1 MNRPALNDDYVREI
15 DQILKDKSEEKL
27 SFAAIDIGSNAVRLL
42 IKSYNINTT
51 SYKDRFN
58 KELMLRVPV
67 RLGQDVFTIGEISKD
82 RERSLRWAM
91 KSFKELM
98 KVFKVRDYRICA
110 TSALRDAKN
119 GPDIINKIYKNTGF
133 QIEIIGGLEEAM
145 IIYNNHVESLDY
157 SSGNFVYVDVGGGS
171 TEITLI
177 VDNQML
183 GTNSYNVGTVRM
195 LSGAVKDGVWESM
208 IHDLEVFAADHK
220 DVNIIGSGGNIN
232 KLFRMS
238 ADKDKVKKSFSV
250 EALQNI
256 YDEIKVYTAK
266 ERIRIYDM
274 KPDRADVIIPAS
286 EIFLKVASVIEA
298 KMIFVPVMGLS
309 DGIINNLYLKDIKK
323 QEI

>member
-1 MNRPALNDDYVREI
+1 MNITAELLKDDYAKEI
-15 DQILKDKSEEKL
+15 SQILKEKSEEKL

-42 IKSYNINTT
+42 IKSYNVNTT

-67 RLGQDVFTIGEISKD
+67 RLGQDVFTIGEISKE
-82 RERSLRWAM
+82 RERSLRWAL

-98 KVFKVRDYRICA
+98 KVFKVRDHRICA

-119 GPDIINKIYKNTGF
+119 GPDLIKKIYKTTGF
-133 QIEIIGGLEEAM
+133 EIEIIGGLEEAM

-177 VDNQML
+177 VDNKML

-195 LSGAVKDGVWESM
+195 LSNAVKDGVWESM

-238 ADKDKVKKSFSV
+238 PDKDKVKKSFSV
-250 EALQNI
+250 EALQNM
-256 YDEIKVYTAK
+256 YDELKVYTAK
-266 ERIRIYDM
+266 ERIRLYDM
-274 KPDRADVIIPAS
+274 KPDRADVIIPAA
-286 EIFLKVASVIEA
+286 EIFLKIASVTEA
-298 KMIFVPVMGLS
+298 KMVFVP
-309 DGIINNLYLKDIKK
+309 
-323 QEI
+323 